1 MYEQEIKLTATDRT
15 TLDHVLQS
23 ELVQRLNTNIGNQ
36 DATRYIGDYYD
47 TDTRALAAKRYS
59 LRARREGERWR
70 AALKYGGVIEDG
82 FSRRHELEADIGGW
96 LDSAAQLPP
105 GVLKDK
111 VLEVIPADAPLSV
124 MVRVDML
131 RSIRN
136 LDFHGTAIEL
146 SADQATISGTKPNR
160 QVALYEVELEF
171 KRGEVER
178 LLELGALL
186 RQQFPLIPSTVTKHR
201 MGLQLG

>member
-15 TLDHVLQS
+15 TLDRVLQS
-23 ELVQRLNTNIGNQ
+23 ELVQRLNTNIGTQ

-82 FSRRHELEADIGGW
+82 FSRRHELETDIGGW
-96 LDSAAQLPP
+96 LDRAAQLPP
-105 GVLKDK
+105 GELKDK

-146 SADQATISGTKPNR
+146 SADQATISGTKPDR

-186 RQQFPLIPSTVTKHR
+186 RQQFPLTPSTVTKHR